1 MSSQRKNVLLNFSVT
16 EETREMLKELA
27 VADGRT
33 ASNCLEHLIRTEY
46 EKMKKQRGDTEDA
59 LHRPVCA
66 ID

>member
-1 MSSQRKNVLLNFSVT
+1 MTSQRKNVPLSFRVT

-46 EKMKKQRGDTEDA
+46 EKTKKHVEIEKM
-59 LHRPVCA
+59 P
-66 ID
+66 